1 MKIKRKLKWNAV
13 GLLAVKN
20 KGLSM
25 SSKKYFEK
33 VANHWDSMRESFFS
47 EDVREKAFDT
57 ANLQPGKLAAD
68 IGAGTGFI
76 TEGLVDRGLSVIAV
90 DQSKAMLEV
99 LKDKF
104 PSTPQIDRRLGEA
117 EKLPI
122 EDEEVD
128 YVFANMYLHHV
139 ESPSKAIKEMAR
151 ILKKDGKLVIS
162 DMDKHEFEFLLKE
175 HHDRWMGFE
184 REDIMKW
191 FTEAGLK
198 NIWVDCV
205 SECCCAESDDG
216 SETATVSIFVASGE
230 K

>member
-1 MKIKRKLKWNAV
+1 MKIKRKMKWNAAA
-13 GLLAVKN
+13 LLAIKN

-25 SSKKYFEK
+25 NSKKYFEK
-33 VANHWDSMRESFFS
+33 VASHWDSMRESFFS
-47 EDVREKAFDT
+47 EDVRDKAFDT

-76 TEGLVDRGLSVIAV
+76 TEGLVGRGLSVIAV
-90 DQSKAMLEV
+90 DQSGSMLKV

-104 PSTPQIDRRLGEA
+104 PTTAQIDCRVGEA
-117 EKLPI
+117 EKLPV
-122 EDEEVD
+122 EDNVVD

-151 ILKKDGKLVIS
+151 ILKPGGKLVIS

-175 HHDRWMGFE
+175 HHDQWMGFE

-191 FTEAGLK
+191 FIGAGLK
-198 NIWVDCV
+198 NVKVDCV
-205 SECCCAESDDG
+205 SECCCAASDDG

-230 K
+230 R